1 MWSELEKGG
10 VCNGISNKVVLEQL
24 PEKVTSEQPGN
35 GGNESWRMLGE
46 SI

>member
-1 MWSELEKGG
+1 MCS
-10 VCNGISNKVVLEQL
+10 GIPNNVVLEKL

-35 GGNESWRMLGE
+35 GGNESWRMLGK